1 MNNTNPAHL
10 TSLVSV
16 VFIIV
21 GLLYSL
27 VGLALFIMVLVN
39 GFKYLFSGV
48 NPELKEQAN
57 KGLTFAVIGFV
68 VIVLAYVIIV
78 FIGNLIP
85 NGYIVSFINGT
96 TLHFSLNNIGG
107 GGS

>member
-27 VGLALFIMVLVN
+27 VGLALFIMILVN